1 MLVEHA
7 TTLCTNKPP
16 ARKAEKSPWVG
27 DRAGSPAPNEPRT
40 GSARLGSGSNP
51 TGVEKAK
58 APSFSFHTSPPL
70 FFSLSTS
77 QVASLLRPR
86 NPLAN
91 QRNLRHHHHHHRL
104 RLLRA
109 RRIRGTLAL
118 AWGVGGG
125 RSGRRRR
132 RGGEGARIQPAAGG
146 GARLFLLGGARRRPR
161 PSWIPW
167 PRRRFGRGSPS
178 TVRFSPAALLH
189 CENCRIYTVLVCCC
203 CCCC

>member
-7 TTLCTNKPP
+7 TTLCMNKPP

-27 DRAGSPAPNEPRT
+27 DRAGSPAPSEPRT

-51 TGVEKAK
+51 TGLEKAK

-104 RLLRA
+104 RLRLRLLRA

-132 RGGEGARIQPAAGG
+132 RGGRVLGFSQRRVGGPAS
-146 GARLFLLGGARRRPR
+146 FFLGGRGGDPARPGFR
-161 PSWIPW
+161 
-167 PRRRFGRGSPS
+167 GRGADSGAGA
-178 TVRFSPAALLH
+178 PA
-189 CENCRIYTVLVCCC
+189 R
-203 CCCC
+203 